1 MTEKLKENST
11 RDKQGL
17 DAVKETHRELVE
29 AKSKQTCQR
38 RNQEIKLESIGQTN
52 KEQGEKAEAMRNL
65 ISSRRLAS
73 EAMAMESDKNSSY
86 LESLLIKVGADEE
99 SENTLLM
106 GLKDRKSLA
115 QEKMSKAEKEVDQ
128 LQRTATER
136 QYENVNLKEKV
147 NNLEAVKAKRL
158 ERATSL
164 RENII
169 KLKEVANVAEQAFMR
184 ERAAE
189 EKLADQKKTQQEKF
203 REEEKRVELHGQ
215 LQLTG
220 EQLTKKN
227 VELEALESQV
237 RSEKSNLQ
245 KMTEKAEA
253 SNEVLRDL
261 MANNDKLQSIS
272 IENQETLTSLE
283 TKLKGA
289 SENLGFLKVEN
300 DRIREMTDSLTT
312 AIADVVE
319 QNEFSEEQLRIAE
332 AEKIG
337 VAEAISPL
345 ESEIQVLVEGL
356 REAQEGISSLEDIM
370 PVKEEELRVK
380 KERSTSLTALS
391 NQLLEEKNAALAVLE
406 ERTAIL
412 KTIGCDID
420 QINSRTADLKV
431 EEEELVRQVAQALDL
446 LEQGTKTQALRG
458 AHDDDL
464 KKVKKLQRTIKQAKS
479 ELNVVLKKKE
489 KLEKQC
495 VKTTLEKSKLM
506 EDVEHVETELRN
518 VKDSIATLSASQ
530 VDHGQVLLTQ
540 KGEMEQCRLE
550 AEELAKQSQVL
561 KNRVEELNENIRQS
575 EALLRNE
582 RGKVEEQKMV
592 LEEKQRKGKV
602 GLTAIEAECSA
613 FDEKTR
619 TMRNHFEQKQH
630 QKKQLV
636 DDLEKAEREGER
648 LKQELEV
655 MEKASASHKTTQQVF
670 VFY

>member
-1 MTEKLKENST
+1 MTKLERTSRVRDIEERLRRMQLSESEARAKLDEAARSMTEKLEENSA

-38 RNQEIKLESIGQTN
+38 RNQEVKFESIGQAI
-52 KEQGEKAEAMRNL
+52 KEQGEKAEAKRNL

-73 EAMAMESDKNSSY
+73 EAKAMEGDKNSTY
-86 LESLLIKVGADEE
+86 LESLLIKAVADED

-115 QEKMSKAEKEVDQ
+115 QEKMLKAEKEVDQ
-128 LQRTATER
+128 LQRTAAGR
-136 QYENVNLKEKV
+136 QYENAKLKEKV

-158 ERATSL
+158 ERVTSL

-169 KLKEVANVAEQAFMR
+169 KLKEVANVAEQAFMK

-203 REEEKRVELHGQ
+203 REEEKREELQGQ
-215 LQLTG
+215 LQLTR
-220 EQLTKKN
+220 EQLIKKN

-237 RSEKSNLQ
+237 RSEKSNMQ

-253 SNEVLRDL
+253 SIEVLRDL
-261 MANNDKLQSIS
+261 MATNDKLQSTS

-283 TKLKGA
+283 IKLKGA

-300 DRIREMTDSLTT
+300 DRFREMTDSLTT
-312 AIADVVE
+312 AIADIVE

-345 ESEIQVLVEGL
+345 ESEIQVLVEVL
-356 REAQEGISSLEDIM
+356 REAQEEISSLEDIM
-370 PVKEEELRVK
+370 PVKEEELRAK

-431 EEEELVRQVAQALDL
+431 EEEEVVRQVAQALDL

-464 KKVKKLQRTIKQAKS
+464 KKVKKLQRTINSRTAD
-479 ELNVVLKKKE
+479 L
-489 KLEKQC
+489 
-495 VKTTLEKSKLM
+495 
-506 EDVEHVETELRN
+506 
-518 VKDSIATLSASQ
+518 
-530 VDHGQVLLTQ
+530 
-540 KGEMEQCRLE
+540 
-550 AEELAKQSQVL
+550 
-561 KNRVEELNENIRQS
+561 
-575 EALLRNE
+575 
-582 RGKVEEQKMV
+582 KVEE
-592 LEEKQRKGKV
+592 
-602 GLTAIEAECSA
+602 
-613 FDEKTR
+613 
-619 TMRNHFEQKQH
+619 
-630 QKKQLV
+630 
-636 DDLEKAEREGER
+636 
-648 LKQELEV
+648 
-655 MEKASASHKTTQQVF
+655 
-670 VFY
+670 